1 MGKRREIKQI
11 DSYSTEF
18 GGIKKAVYHFTVSQL
33 IEVLQ
38 ALPQELPVLV
48 SGYETGYENFHQPT
62 LMTLK
67 HEPGNMYF
75 EGEFQ
80 AADTSDTDTF
90 EAVVLERM
98 QRND

>member
-1 MGKRREIKQI
+1 MSNQGELEKEV
-11 DSYSTEF
+11 F
-18 GGIKKAVYHFTVSQL
+18 HFTVSQL

-38 ALPQELPVLV
+38 TLPQELPVLV

-62 LMTLK
+62 VITLN
-67 HEPGNMYF
+67 HEPENMYF

-80 AADTSDTDTF
+80 TAETGDTEIF
-90 EAVVLERM
+90 AAVVLERV

>member
-1 MGKRREIKQI
+1 MMSNQGELEKEV
-11 DSYSTEF
+11 F
-18 GGIKKAVYHFTVSQL
+18 HFTVSQL

-38 ALPQELPVLV
+38 TLPQELPVLV

-62 LMTLK
+62 VITLK
-67 HEPGNMYF
+67 HEPENMYF

-80 AADTSDTDTF
+80 TTETGDTEIF
-90 EAVVLERM
+90 AAVVLERV